1 MAAVASGKDMEKP
14 TAEASL
20 IHHIRITLTSRNV
33 RSLEKVCTGLVA
45 NAKKQKLRVK
55 GPVRMP
61 TKILRITTRKTPCGE
76 GSKTWDRF
84 QMRIHKR
91 VIDLQSPSEIVKQI
105 TTINLEPGVEVE
117 VTIADN

>member
-1 MAAVASGKDMEKP
+1 MFQSFNKDPEKP
-14 TAEASL
+14 AGEAQT
-20 IHHIRITLTSRNV
+20 IHRIRITLTSRNV
-33 RSLEKVCTGLVA
+33 RSLEKVCADLING
-45 NAKKQKLRVK
+45 AKKQNLRVK

-91 VIDLQSPSEIVKQI
+91 VIDLHSPSEIVKQI
-105 TTINLEPGVEVE
+105 TSISIEPGVEVE
-117 VTIADN
+117 VTIADV